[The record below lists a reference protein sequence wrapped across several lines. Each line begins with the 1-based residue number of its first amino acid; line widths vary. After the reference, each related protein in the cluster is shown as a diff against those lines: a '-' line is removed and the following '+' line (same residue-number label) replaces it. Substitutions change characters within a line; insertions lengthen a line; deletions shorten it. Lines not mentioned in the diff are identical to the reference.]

1 MVSYWLDF
9 VLLALASFR
18 LTRLLVY
25 DKITAFLRKPFHKEI
40 TEIAPDGTVE
50 EFIEIKGTGIRK
62 WIGELLSC
70 HWCTAVW
77 SAAILYGGWVLFPQ
91 IGSPVVMILA
101 IAGLA
106 SFLETVLSRIM
117 DE

>member
-50 EFIEIKGTGIRK
+50 EYIEIKGTGIRK

-70 HWCTAVW
+70 HWCTGVW

-91 IGSPVVMILA
+91 IGFPVVMILA